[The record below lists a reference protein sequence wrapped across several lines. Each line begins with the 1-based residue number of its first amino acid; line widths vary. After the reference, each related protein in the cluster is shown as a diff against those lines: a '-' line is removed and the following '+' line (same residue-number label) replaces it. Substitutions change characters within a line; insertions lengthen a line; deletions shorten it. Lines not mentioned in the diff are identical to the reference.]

1 MAKRT
6 EWEDGETTVMIV
18 AYGGGSMLFM
28 LTTTFNGVVKKE
40 GRRTR
45 KVRKTTELT
54 WNQIMDRS

>member
-18 AYGGGSMLFM
+18 AYGGGSMLVM